1 MKSWSLALR
10 LAVLVSLLG
19 LLQAVGV
26 LAFSYL
32 TFEHELDAHKRLV
45 LNEKIEQTRL
55 LLSDLDDKEAIR
67 NNAFRLVE
75 LVTGQTQLHMAI
87 AEIGVS
93 RPLVAFSTEASD
105 SLLRLRNDTWDTD
118 ASLSWHSRSP
128 GKNPMLTLAG
138 VGKTKNGDSFEII
151 LTADRVDD
159 SRVLRRM
166 LIIAGTVAPLAL
178 AIVFL
183 SALGIVRL
191 GLRPLRRLRE
201 AASRVSARSLSE
213 HLDLAGLPSELQ
225 NLGQAFNTMLD
236 RLSEGVT
243 RLSEF
248 SGDLAHEMR
257 TPLATLLC
265 RTQVVLSKERTGEEL
280 MDVLESN
287 VEELQRLN
295 RLVADMLFLAHADN
309 AQSALQLEEVDLA
322 DEARRVSEFLEL
334 LAQERGV
341 EFVIE
346 GHASVLADRGLV
358 QRAITNLISNAVRHC
373 HPATCVTVKV
383 RDSGKGA
390 TLEVVNQGQ
399 PIAPEHLPR
408 LFDRFYR
415 IDDAR
420 ARDAGGTGL
429 GLAIVKA
436 IIQMHS
442 GRVEATSSA
451 NGETRF
457 LLVFPARTLHA

>member
-19 LLQAVGV
+19 LLQAIGV

-32 TFEHELDAHKRLV
+32 TFERELYAHKRLF
-45 LNEKIEQTRL
+45 LIEKVDQTRL
-55 LLSDLDDKEAIR
+55 LLSDLDDEEAIR

-75 LVTGQTQLHMAI
+75 LVAGQSQLHMAI
-87 AEIGVS
+87 AVPGAS
-93 RPLVAFSTEASD
+93 QPLVAFSPEASD
-105 SLLRLRNDTWDTD
+105 SLSRLRGDTWETD
-118 ASLSWHSRSP
+118 ASLSWYSRSA
-128 GKNPMLTLAG
+128 GRKPMLSMAG
-138 VGKTKNGDSFEII
+138 MGKTKNGDSYEII
-151 LTADRVDD
+151 LTADRTDD

-166 LIIAGTVAPLAL
+166 LIIAGMVAPLAL

-183 SALGIVRL
+183 SAMGIIRL

-201 AASRVSARSLSE
+201 AASRVSASSLSE
-213 HLDLAGLPSELQ
+213 HIDLAGLPSELQ
-225 NLGQAFNTMLD
+225 DLGQAFNTMLD
-236 RLSEGVT
+236 RLGDVVR

-257 TPLATLLC
+257 TPLATLLG
-265 RTQVVLSKERTGEEL
+265 RTQVALSKERTTEEL
-280 MDVLESN
+280 MEVLESN
-287 VEELQRLN
+287 VEELQRLR
-295 RLVADMLFLAHADN
+295 RLIADMLFLAHADN
-309 AQSALQLEEVDLA
+309 AQSALELEEVELA

-358 QRAITNLISNAVRHC
+358 RRAITNLMSNAVRHC
-373 HPATCVTVKV
+373 YPSTRVTVKV
-383 RDSGKGA
+383 CSSGNGA
-390 TLEVVNQGQ
+390 TLEVVNQGK

-420 ARDAGGTGL
+420 ARDIGGTGL
-429 GLAIVKA
+429 GLAIVRA
-436 IIQMHS
+436 IIQIHS
-442 GRVEATSSA
+442 GRVEVTSSA
-451 NGETRF
+451 KGETRF
-457 LLVFPARTLHA
+457 LLSFPFRPSRA